1 MNHIFRVC
9 YFLSVILKSRLI
21 LPKQMRVCACLLSD
35 RLMTKRVQKKE
46 QLKGSFYKMIFFVI
60 PFSTL
65 TGTVTVFLNVYAF

>member
-21 LPKQMRVCACLLSD
+21 LQKKMRVCACLLSD
-35 RLMTKRVQKKE
+35 RFMTKRVQKKNNG
-46 QLKGSFYKMIFFVI
+46 KNVY
-60 PFSTL
+60 TL